1 MVNMHDN
8 KPNHGIK
15 ETIFAFS
22 NETNGLRIVL
32 DDLPSCCKMLDKR
45 AGFSKKVQ
53 MHVLVSIYDNPMKNK
68 KIMKLFIYI

>member
-53 MHVLVSIYDNPMKNK
+53 MHV
-68 KIMKLFIYI
+68 